1 MKYTFTEKTKLPG
14 FIFILFWLQFLV
26 FLVYSYKQNEYSV
39 PLITFIIILGL
50 LLHLIVFKL
59 KISNTHIMYSIA
71 PFVSKKV
78 EWRNIAGYEVIKISA
93 INDFG
98 GWGIRHSSKY
108 GNAYILG
115 GDYAIAL
122 KGHKGGKVTLSVK
135 DREGLESF
143 LSEKNLT
150 NKQVLTSDNK

>member
-1 MKYTFTEKTKLPG
+1 MNYTFTEKTKLPG

-26 FLVYSYKQNEYSV
+26 FLAYSFKQNEYSV
-39 PLITFIIILGL
+39 PLITFIIVLGL
-50 LLHLIVFKL
+50 LLHLIVFKI
-59 KISNTHIMYSIA
+59 KVSDAYIMYSIA
-71 PFVSKKV
+71 PFVNKKI
-78 EWRNIAGYEVIKISA
+78 EWKNVAGYEVIKISA

-108 GNAYILG
+108 GLGYILG

-135 DREGLESF
+135 DRKGLESF
-143 LSEKNLT
+143 LSENNLAG
-150 NKQVLTSDNK
+150 KQGLTSDNK